1 LATGVRWKLV
11 CVPIFQQSGRVQR
24 LFMHN
29 LLQLGILLA
38 GVAAIAVLL
47 HAVEKAAS
55 RVVAHHFGWR
65 GVLVTGWLGVPL
77 HELAHLVAAKL
88 FGHRI
93 VGVAFFDPDPSTG
106 TLGYVRHAHSK
117 HTAWQL
123 VGNAV
128 IGIAPLIAG
137 ALAIAA
143 LLAWMVGPDDLE
155 RLLIPPTRTL
165 RDLADL
171 ELVARDALAMA
182 WRLLQAIWK
191 HRTWWLPLQI
201 YLGICV
207 ASHCTPSDVDMEGSW
222 AGGLVVGASALA
234 GVWLAAALGV
244 RAAAPA
250 GLLGLMTVIAVMTS
264 AFQGLWAAIAAGSG
278 QYVQQFETR

>member
-1 LATGVRWKLV
+1 M
-11 CVPIFQQSGRVQR
+11 QR

-47 HAVEKAAS
+47 HMVEKASS

-117 HTAWQL
+117 RTAWQL

-143 LLAWMVGPDDLE
+143 LLAWMVGPDELG
-155 RLLIPPTRTL
+155 RLLTPPQRTL
-165 RDLADL
+165 RDVADL
-171 ELVARDALAMA
+171 RLVARDAVAMA

-201 YLGICV
+201 YMGICV

-222 AGGLVVGASALA
+222 AGGLVVGAAALA
-234 GVWLAAALGV
+234 GIALAAALGV
-244 RAAAPA
+244 RAAAPT
-250 GLLGLMTVIAVMTS
+250 GVLVLMTVIAVMTS
-264 AFQGLWAAIAAGSG
+264 AFQGLWAAIAATS
-278 QYVQQFETR
+278 QQLETR